1 MDDLPHFS
9 RRLRELRD
17 NAKMTQS
24 ELAERAGVARVTVA
38 RMEIGE
44 REPSWVMV
52 QKLARALNVPV
63 AEFVDPSIIPPVVE
77 VKRGPGRP
85 RLYPE
90 QGETPAPRRG
100 KPPKKKDG

>member
-1 MDDLPHFS
+1 MNDLPHFS
-9 RRLRELRD
+9 RCLRELREGT
-17 NAKMTQS
+17 KMTQN
-24 ELAERAGVARVTVA
+24 ELAERAGIARNTVA
-38 RMEIGE
+38 RMERGE

-63 AEFVDPSIIPPVVE
+63 AAFVDPEIIPPAVE

-90 QGETPAPRRG
+90 HSETPAPKA
-100 KPPKKKDG
+100 KPKARKRKG